1 LGQAELEQLLLKKY
15 LQPYSKF
22 NTGEKS
28 VTISGII
35 GIQNYKEIKLMV
47 F

>member
-1 LGQAELEQLLLKKY
+1 MGQAELEQLLLKKY

-22 NTGEKS
+22 NTEQKS
-28 VTISGII
+28 VPLCGII
-35 GIQNYKEIKLMV
+35 GIQNYKEIKLRV